1 MDFVHALE
9 RWTGF
14 EYMEKRETGISVWDS
29 SMDRKKET
37 GKIET
42 LGSCI
47 DKSLE
52 QKILFKWIGDSIG
65 EMKQGQVMDGIKWM
79 INALGFILKILG
91 RRIAW

>member
-9 RWTGF
+9 RRTGF
-14 EYMEKRETGISVWDS
+14 EYKEKRETGISVSDS

-65 EMKQGQVMDGIKWM
+65 DETGPSYGWYQMNDKC
-79 INALGFILKILG
+79 F
-91 RRIAW
+91 RIYTENFR